1 MALDP
6 LSPVSYKKR
15 PHGRFLSILI
25 ALRKI
30 LFLYNFYRH
39 IFSGP
44 KLKGS
49 SSLVQ
54 KHIHTITGSAS
65 RLLCFTEQPGFFWI
79 IDYIKYKEILVEHG
93 GICNDS
99 SVCVRC
105 QFLRKYRLP
114 GSRCR
119 DRCTENLRIFII
131 VKCHFT
137 FCTLI

>member
-1 MALDP
+1 MALAP
-6 LSPVSYKKR
+6 LSPISYKKR

-39 IFSGP
+39 ILSGP

-49 SSLVQ
+49 SSLIQ
-54 KHIHTITGSAS
+54 KHIHTIAGSAS
-65 RLLCFTEQPGFFWI
+65 CLLCFTEQSGFFWI
-79 IDYIKYKEILVEHG
+79 IDYIKHKEILVEHG

-99 SVCVRC
+99 SVCIRC
-105 QFLRKYRLP
+105 HSH
-114 GSRCR
+114 GSTVYQDCAVC
-119 DRCTENLRIFII
+119 DRRTENLRIFLI
-131 VKCHFT
+131 VKCYFT